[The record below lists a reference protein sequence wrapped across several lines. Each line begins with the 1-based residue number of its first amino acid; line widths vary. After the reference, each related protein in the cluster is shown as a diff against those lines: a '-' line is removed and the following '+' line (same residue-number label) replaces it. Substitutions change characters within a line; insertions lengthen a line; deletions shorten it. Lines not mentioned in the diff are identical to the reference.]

1 MPLRWL
7 GNFLLM
13 EAYYILIVGVLFL
26 LAISILIVG
35 VSNDAVNFLNSAIGS
50 NAAPFKIILA
60 IAGLGVLVGAVF
72 SNGMMEVARK
82 GIFNPEYF
90 AFNEIM
96 VIFLAVMLTNILL
109 LDFFNTIGLPT
120 STTVSIVFGILG
132 AAVAVSI
139 YKVTRADIPLDSV
152 GTFINIE
159 SSVLIVVGIFLS
171 VIIAFNVGM
180 IIQWIVR
187 LAFSFNVK
195 KSAKYW
201 TGAWGGF
208 AITAILYFL
217 LIKGAKGSTLV
228 TSEMLTYIETN
239 TGRILLISFV
249 GWSLIFQLL
258 SSFTKVNI
266 LRITVLVGTFA
277 LAMAF
282 AGNDLVNFIG
292 VPLAGFESFKAF
304 MASGASDPGGFL
316 MEALREPVN
325 TPIYFLIVA
334 GLIMVLTLRFSKK
347 AKSVIATTI
356 DLSRQD
362 EGTERFAS
370 TLLARFIVRRS
381 VEFSN
386 GISKITPS
394 AITRFV
400 DHRFDA
406 ERARDDKQ
414 EKLAFD
420 LVRASVNLVVASI
433 LIAIGTSL
441 RLPLS
446 TTYVT
451 FMVAMGTSL
460 ADGAWGRESAVYRI
474 TGVLTVI
481 GGWFFT
487 AFIAFLASFL
497 IASLIFF
504 GKLPVILILIALAIY
519 IVLRTH
525 AFHRKNEE
533 NNNAKKIIT
542 ASYEVLK
549 SCDDEVKNS
558 ILKVARM
565 LHLTYTN
572 FFKENHKE
580 LKILRKESKHLSKEI
595 KEIREN
601 IPETLKKFAE
611 TELVSGH
618 HYVQVVDYMKEMC
631 NSLMH
636 IVQPAFN
643 HVDNNHP
650 LDKEQADALKDF
662 NDQTGE
668 FFNFIIKLLETRD
681 FNQLEELVF
690 RRDALINLANEIYLH
705 RIKILK
711 KTQKGVKVSI
721 TYMEMLSET
730 KSLLLN
736 VVKLVKADVNL
747 LEFITSSE
755 DLVEEEVLD

>member
-1 MPLRWL
+1 
-7 GNFLLM
+7 M
-13 EAYYILIVGVLFL
+13 EAYYIIIIGVLFL
-26 LAISILIVG
+26 LAISILIIG

-50 NAAPFKIILA
+50 KAAPFKMILT
-60 IAGLGVLVGAVF
+60 IAGAGVLVGAVF

-109 LDFFNTIGLPT
+109 LDFFNTFGLPT

-139 YKVTRADIPLDSV
+139 YKITRADTVIHNV
-152 GTFINIE
+152 GTYINIE
-159 SSVLIVVGIFLS
+159 SSVMIIVGIFLS
-171 VIIAFNVGM
+171 VVIAFTMGTIVM
-180 IIQWIVR
+180 WIVR
-187 LAFSFNVK
+187 LAFSFNEL
-195 KSAKYW
+195 KSSRYW
-201 TGAWGGF
+201 TGIWGGF

-228 TSEMLTYIETN
+228 SPEMLTFIKTH
-239 TGRILLISFV
+239 TTRILLVSFA
-249 GWSLIFQLL
+249 GWTILFRILVIF
-258 SSFTKVNI
+258 TRINI
-266 LRITVLVGTFA
+266 MKITVLVGTFA

-304 MASGASDPGGFL
+304 FASGSTDAGGFL

-325 TPIYFLIVA
+325 TPIFFLIAA

-347 AKSVIATTI
+347 AKSVTATTI
-356 DLSRQD
+356 DLSRQG
-362 EGTERFAS
+362 EGSERFAS
-370 TLLARFIVRRS
+370 SSLARFIVRRT
-381 VEFSN
+381 VEISN
-386 GISKITPS
+386 GTRKITP
-394 AITRFV
+394 AAVTRFIRS
-400 DHRFDA
+400 RFDDEKA
-406 ERARDDKQ
+406 GNDNDG
-414 EKLAFD
+414 KLAFD

-433 LIAIGTSL
+433 LIAIGTSFK
-441 RLPLS
+441 LPLS

-504 GKLPVILILIALAIY
+504 GKLPVILILLGLAIF
-519 IVLRTH
+519 ILLRTH
-525 AFHRKNEE
+525 AFHRKRTDKQERLDSE
-533 NNNAKKIIT
+533 IIT

-549 SCDDEVKNS
+549 SCDDEVKSS
-558 ILKVARM
+558 IIKVSRI
-565 LHLTYTN
+565 LFLTYTSL
-572 FFKENHKE
+572 FSEKHKE
-580 LKILRKESKHLSKEI
+580 LKNLRKETKHLNKDI
-595 KEIREN
+595 KLIREN
-601 IPETLKKFAE
+601 IPETLKKFKE
-611 TELVSGH
+611 TELESGH
-618 HYVQVVDYMKEMC
+618 HYAHVVAYMKEMC

-643 HVDNNHP
+643 HLDNNHP
-650 LDKEQADALKDF
+650 LDKEQAAIFKDF
-662 NDQTGE
+662 NNQISE
-668 FFNFIIKLLETRD
+668 FFNFTIHLLKNRHFD
-681 FNQLEELVF
+681 SLDELVL
-690 RRDALINLANEIYLH
+690 RRDELINLANDIFLN
-705 RIKILK
+705 RIKIIK
-711 KTQKGVKVSI
+711 KTQKGVKVSV
-721 TYMEMLSET
+721 TYMEMLVET
-730 KSLLLN
+730 KILLLN

-747 LEFITSSE
+747 LDSITTGKE
-755 DLVEEEVLD
+755 IVEVEVMD